1 MPATPRSRRA
11 CGSTPPRSGST
22 TSTAASCTTCCASS
36 VPPPERLQHH
46 ELCFGCGQANLF
58 GLQLELARTD
68 SGVAGRFFV
77 KQDHQGPPG
86 YAHGGVLATA
96 LDEAMALLLHHAGV
110 HAFTT
115 GLDIRLRAPAP
126 VGAFVDIVATLE
138 SRERRRIEL
147 SAVAT
152 SEGTEVATSRGT

>member
-1 MPATPRSRRA
+1 
-11 CGSTPPRSGST
+11 
-22 TSTAASCTTCCASS
+22 

-58 GLQLELARTD
+58 GLQLEFARTD

-96 LDEAMALLLHHAGV
+96 LDEAMALLLHSDGIRAL
-110 HAFTT
+110 TR
-115 GLDIRLRAPAP
+115 GLS
-126 VGAFVDIVATLE
+126 V
-138 SRERRRIEL
+138 EL
-147 SAVAT
+147 SAPVPVGTYVEVEASIVERSGRRLVLSATAGNEGRVVAT
-152 SEGTEVATSRGT
+152 AVGTFVEALDSRSVD

>member
-1 MPATPRSRRA
+1 LIT
-11 CGSTPPRSGST
+11 
-22 TSTAASCTTCCASS
+22 
-36 VPPPERLQHH
+36 HH

-96 LDEAMALLLHHAGV
+96 LDEAMALLLHSDG
-110 HAFTT
+110 
-115 GLDIRLRAPAP
+115 IRALTRGFSVELTAP
-126 VGAFVDIVATLE
+126 VPVGTYVEVEASIVERSGRRLVLSATAGNEGGVVATAGGTFVETLD
-138 SRERRRIEL
+138 SR
-147 SAVAT
+147 SVD
-152 SEGTEVATSRGT
+152 